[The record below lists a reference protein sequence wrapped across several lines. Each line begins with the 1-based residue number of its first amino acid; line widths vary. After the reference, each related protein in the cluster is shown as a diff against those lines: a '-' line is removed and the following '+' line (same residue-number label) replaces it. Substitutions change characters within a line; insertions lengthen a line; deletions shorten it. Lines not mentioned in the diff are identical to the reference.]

1 MVSLYDDIGGA
12 PTISLAVS
20 VFYHRVV
27 ADESLARWF
36 GEVDIDR
43 LVAHQRAFLTVALGG
58 PDVFTGRHMNVA
70 HGGLGITDEAYD
82 AVIEHLA
89 YALLDVGLSHDQVTG
104 VIAGIEPLRAEIVEE
119 SATADA

>member
-1 MVSLYDDIGGA
+1 MSLYDDIGGA
-12 PTISLAVS
+12 PAISLAVS

-36 GEVDIDR
+36 GDVDLDR

-58 PDVFTGRHMNVA
+58 PDLFTGRQMHAA
-70 HGGLGITDEAYD
+70 HGGLGITDEAFD

-89 YALLDVGLSHDQVTG
+89 YALLDVGLSHEQVTG
-104 VIAGIEPLRAEIVEE
+104 VIAGIAPLRDDIVDE
-119 SATADA
+119 STAADV